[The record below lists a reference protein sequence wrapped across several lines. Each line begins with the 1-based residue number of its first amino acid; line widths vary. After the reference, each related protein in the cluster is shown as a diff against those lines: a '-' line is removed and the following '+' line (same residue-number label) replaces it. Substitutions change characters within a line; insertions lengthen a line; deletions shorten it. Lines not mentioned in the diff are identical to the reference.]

1 MSRRA
6 RRRPPAAPAAPDEH
20 AGPDARR
27 WRLQP
32 LTLLPAV
39 LAIAGMLLFAY
50 PTVAAWVTQY
60 NQSKIITTYASDVD
74 SADPDAATQLAQAH
88 AYNDALSVGA
98 VLEAN
103 TNVPT
108 GVGEGGDDTLDYD
121 SILDAN
127 GAGLMARLRIPTI
140 NLDLPVYHGTS
151 DETLLAGLGHLEG
164 TSLPVGGE
172 GTRAVITG
180 HRGLA
185 DARMFTDLNQVE
197 VGDTFV
203 IEVFGEVLTYRVFD
217 TKVVEPDETEALR
230 AEQGR
235 DLVTLVTCT
244 PLGINTHRILVTGER
259 VYPTP
264 QEDLDAAGD
273 PPTVPSFPWWAVAL
287 AAGFVLVGLYVWRS
301 GYPPRKRGTHTRTAT
316 PAATPDSDS
325 TQPQVVSSG
334 PNDVS
339 QQFPDA
345 TS

>member
-6 RRRPPAAPAAPDEH
+6 HHHRPDTKPGA
-20 AGPDARR
+20 DARR

-32 LTLLPAV
+32 LSLLPAV
-39 LAIAGMLLFAY
+39 LALAGMLLFAY

-60 NQSKIITTYASDVD
+60 NQSKIITTYAADVD
-74 SADPDAATQLAQAH
+74 SADPDAATQLTQAH

-108 GVGEGGDDTLDYD
+108 GVGEGRDDTLDYD

-127 GAGLMARLRIPTI
+127 GAGLMARLRIPSI

-197 VGDTFV
+197 IGDTFV
-203 IEVFGEVLTYRVFD
+203 IEVFGEVLTYQVFD

-230 AEQGR
+230 AEEGR

-244 PLGINTHRILVTGER
+244 PLGINSHRILVTGER

-264 QEDLDAAGD
+264 QKDLDAAGD
-273 PPTVPSFPWWAVAL
+273 PPTVPSFPWWAVGL
-287 AAGFVLVGLYVWRS
+287 AVGFILVGLYVWRS
-301 GYPPRKRGTHTRTAT
+301 GYPPRKRSKRTAT
-316 PAATPDSDS
+316 PAAKSNSGS

-339 QQFPDA
+339 QQSPDA
-345 TS
+345 NS